1 MAVKDG
7 GSGVLVRNA
16 WILVGGFIAFF
27 FLNVL
32 NASYSKILALRAPSL
47 SLTIFQVGLE
57 PARAFKNDIGLY
69 IDLTCGH
76 MLRV

>member
-1 MAVKDG
+1 MAVKGG

-32 NASYSKILALRAPSL
+32 NASYSKILAQRARHSTL
-47 SLTIFQVGLE
+47 KL
-57 PARAFKNDIGLY
+57 
-69 IDLTCGH
+69 
-76 MLRV
+76 

>member
-32 NASYSKILALRAPSL
+32 NASYSNILAQRARHSTL
-47 SLTIFQVGLE
+47 KL
-57 PARAFKNDIGLY
+57 
-69 IDLTCGH
+69 
-76 MLRV
+76 